1 MTRFA
6 VIDTN
11 VVVSGLLS
19 GAADSPTGRI
29 VDAMLAGTVLFVLSE
44 ALLAEYRE
52 VLLRPAIMERHG
64 LTEAQVDTVL
74 EGLVLNAGFREPA
87 SIERLT
93 SQVGPTG
100 ASAVGEKAQH
110 TPLGDEHLIALLE
123 SVPGAVLVTGD
134 RGLAQ
139 AMASTC
145 AVATPAEFAATLVA
159 GVGG

>member
-19 GAADSPTGRI
+19 GPADSPTGRI
-29 VDAMLAGTVLFVLSE
+29 VDAMLAATIPFVLSE

-74 EGLVLNAGFREPA
+74 EELVLNAGFREPG
-87 SIERLT
+87 SIRRLT
-93 SQVGPTG
+93 VQVGPTG

-110 TPLGDEHLIALLE
+110 PPPSDGHLIGLLE

-139 AMASTC
+139 AMASWC
-145 AVATPAEFAATLVA
+145 AVATPAESAATLVVGA
-159 GVGG
+159 GG